1 MLLYFED
8 PVSLA
13 GCTIVP
19 HSLVL
24 GYASSYELLFE
35 CVTRNGEQP
44 VDIGSLGLSWT
55 AVITPSFDTTAT
67 PIASA
72 SLPEGSVSGNKIT
85 VPLKTF
91 SSAFYKYTAGRHTA
105 PAVLSMRGYKIKDVE
120 ATCAAAFQF
129 WIQVQGRPNQDCVP
143 DELLILGTELQKEIS
158 DRMEADDLLQQQIDE
173 IKETGG
179 GDAGQVAKDLKQ
191 EIQDRK
197 DADAA
202 LSQQID
208 AVSVSV
214 EQLEPR
220 VTNTEASIQGLR
232 TDVTGLQDTVM
243 SVDTTLGAV
252 QSTVGQ
258 MEDTLTEHG
267 TAITNNSNGIS
278 DLSGRVQSLEAK
290 DSTTQEAIQELQTEN
305 ARQDSEI
312 SGKANIEHTHE
323 ISQVTGLQDTVSK
336 AHTHTNKPTLD
347 KVGEQD
353 GKLLFDGKDVSGGI
367 PNWDD
372 IEGKPSEF
380 PPAAHTH
387 EISQVTGLQDALD
400 NTGKVKSVNGQAPD
414 ASGNVT
420 LNIPDPVIPGQWLE
434 LTSDGKLDAKAV
446 NTEAG
451 LASYQKVTELNAALE
466 ALVSGR
472 IAYAVPLVEL
482 YGVPCHYLDGTY
494 TEIRLADFVR
504 NVSTLKFYIRSAS
517 ESVTGNVVL
526 IPSVNGVPRDAV
538 VIPVTATDAPQVIT
552 FDPPATGMITITRD
566 TGDERDTLKDTDPVT
581 AVIGTDLQIEVSK

>member
-8 PVSLA
+8 PVSLT

-24 GYASSYELLFE
+24 SYASSYELLFE

-55 AVITPSFDTTAT
+55 AVIIPSFDTTAT

-173 IKETGG
+173 IKETC
-179 GDAGQVAKDLKQ
+179 GDVGQVAQELEQ

-220 VTNTEASIQGLR
+220 VTNNEASIQGLR
-232 TDVTGLQDTVM
+232 TDVTGLRDTVM
-243 SVDTTLGAV
+243 AVDTTLGAV

-258 MEDTLTEHG
+258 MEDTLTEHE
-267 TAITNNSNGIS
+267 TVITNNSNGIS

-312 SGKANIEHTHE
+312 SGKANIDHTHE

-336 AHTHTNKPTLD
+336 AHTHANKTTLD

-353 GKLLFDGKDVSGGI
+353 GKLLFDGKDVSGGV

-414 ASGNVT
+414 GSGNVA
-420 LNIPDPVIPGQWLE
+420 LNIPAPVVPGQWLE

-466 ALVSGR
+466 ALVRGR

-482 YGVPCHYLDGTY
+482 DGVPCHYLDGTY
-494 TEIRLADFVR
+494 TEMRLADFVR

-517 ESVTGNVVL
+517 SSVTGNVVL
-526 IPSVNGVPRDAV
+526 TPSVNGVPRDAV

-552 FDPPATGMITITRD
+552 FDSPATGMITITRD
-566 TGDERDTLKDTDPVT
+566 TGDERDTLKDADPVT
-581 AVIGTDLQIEVSK
+581 AVIGTDLEVEVSK

>member
-8 PVSLA
+8 PVSLT

-24 GYASSYELLFE
+24 SYASSYELLFE

-179 GDAGQVAKDLKQ
+179 DVGQVAQELEQ

-197 DADAA
+197 DADVA

-220 VTNTEASIQGLR
+220 VTNNEASIQGLR
-232 TDVTGLQDTVM
+232 TDVTDLQDTVM
-243 SVDTTLGAV
+243 SVDTTLGSV

-258 MEDTLTEHG
+258 MEDTLTEHE

-278 DLSGRVQSLEAK
+278 ELSGRVQSLETK

-305 ARQDSEI
+305 ARQDTEI
-312 SGKANIEHTHE
+312 SGKANLEHTHE
-323 ISQVTGLQDTVSK
+323 ISQVTGLQ
-336 AHTHTNKPTLD
+336 A
-347 KVGEQD
+347 
-353 GKLLFDGKDVSGGI
+353 
-367 PNWDD
+367 
-372 IEGKPSEF
+372 
-380 PPAAHTH
+380 
-387 EISQVTGLQDALD
+387 ALD

-414 ASGNVT
+414 GSGNVT
-420 LNIPDPVIPGQWLE
+420 LDIPDPVVPGQWLE
-434 LTSDGKLDAKAV
+434 FTSDGKMDAKAV
-446 NTEAG
+446 NTETG
-451 LASYQKVTELNAALE
+451 LASYQKVTELNTALE
-466 ALVSGR
+466 ARVRGWS
-472 IAYAVPLVEL
+472 AYAVPLVEL
-482 YGVPCHYLDGTY
+482 DGVPCHYLDGTY
-494 TEIRLADFVR
+494 TEMRLADFVR

-517 ESVTGNVVL
+517 SSVTGNVVL
-526 IPSVNGVPRDAV
+526 IPSVGGVPREAV
-538 VIPVTATDAPQVIT
+538 VIPVTATDAPQVIP

-581 AVIGTDLQIEVSK
+581 AVIGTDLQIEVV

>member
-24 GYASSYELLFE
+24 SYASSYELLFE

-105 PAVLSMRGYKIKDVE
+105 PAVFSMRGYKIKDVE

-143 DELLILGTELQKEIS
+143 DELLVLGTELQKEIS

-173 IKETGG
+173 LEETGG
-179 GDAGQVAKDLKQ
+179 DVGRVAQELEQ

-208 AVSVSV
+208 AVSASV

-220 VTNTEASIQGLR
+220 VTNNEASVQGLR

-243 SVDTTLGAV
+243 SVDTTLEAV
-252 QSTVGQ
+252 QTTVGQ
-258 MEDTLTEHG
+258 MENTITEHE
-267 TAITNNSNGIS
+267 TAITNNRNGIS

-290 DSTTQEAIQELQTEN
+290 DSTTQEAIQGLQTEN

-312 SGKANIEHTHE
+312 SGKANI
-323 ISQVTGLQDTVSK
+323 D
-336 AHTHTNKPTLD
+336 
-347 KVGEQD
+347 
-353 GKLLFDGKDVSGGI
+353 
-367 PNWDD
+367 
-372 IEGKPSEF
+372 
-380 PPAAHTH
+380 HTH

-414 ASGNVT
+414 DSGNVT
-420 LNIPDPVIPGQWLE
+420 LDIPDPVVPGQWLE

-482 YGVPCHYLDGTY
+482 EGVPCHYLDGTY
-494 TEIRLADFVR
+494 NEMRLADFVR

-517 ESVTGNVVL
+517 SSVTGNVVL
-526 IPSVNGVPRDAV
+526 TPSVGGVPRDAV

-581 AVIGTDLQIEVSK
+581 AVIGTDLQIEVV

>member
-278 DLSGRVQSLEAK
+278 DLSGRVQSLETK
-290 DSTTQEAIQELQTEN
+290 DSTTQEAIQGLQTEN

-323 ISQVTGLQDTVSK
+323 ISQVTGLQD
-336 AHTHTNKPTLD
+336 
-347 KVGEQD
+347 
-353 GKLLFDGKDVSGGI
+353 
-367 PNWDD
+367 
-372 IEGKPSEF
+372 
-380 PPAAHTH
+380 
-387 EISQVTGLQDALD
+387 ALD

-414 ASGNVT
+414 GSGNVT
-420 LNIPDPVIPGQWLE
+420 LDIPDPVIPGQWLE

-451 LASYQKVTELNAALE
+451 LASYQKVTELNTALE
-466 ALVSGR
+466 ARVRGQ

-482 YGVPCHYLDGTY
+482 DGVPCHYLDGTY
-494 TEIRLADFVR
+494 NEMRLADFVR
-504 NVSTLKFYIRSAS
+504 NISALKFYIRSAS
-517 ESVTGNVVL
+517 SSVTGNVVL
-526 IPSVNGVPRDAV
+526 IPSVGGVQRDAV
-538 VIPVTATDAPQVIT
+538 VIPVTATDAPQVIE
-552 FDPPATGMITITRD
+552 FEPPATGMITITRD
-566 TGDERDTLKDTDPVT
+566 TEDERDTLKDTDPVT
-581 AVIGTDLQIEVSK
+581 AVIGTDLEVEVSK

>member
-8 PVSLA
+8 PVSLT

-24 GYASSYELLFE
+24 SYASSYELLFE

-55 AVITPSFDTTAT
+55 AVITPSFDTTAA

-220 VTNTEASIQGLR
+220 VTSNEASIQGLR

-243 SVDTTLGAV
+243 SVDTALETV
-252 QSTVGQ
+252 QTTVGQ
-258 MEDTLTEHG
+258 METALTEHE

-305 ARQDSEI
+305 ARQDTEI
-312 SGKANIEHTHE
+312 SGKANIE
-323 ISQVTGLQDTVSK
+323 
-336 AHTHTNKPTLD
+336 
-347 KVGEQD
+347 
-353 GKLLFDGKDVSGGI
+353 
-367 PNWDD
+367 
-372 IEGKPSEF
+372 
-380 PPAAHTH
+380 HTH

-414 ASGNVT
+414 GSGNVT
-420 LNIPDPVIPGQWLE
+420 LDIPDPVVPGQWLE
-434 LTSDGKLDAKAV
+434 FTSDGKLDAKAV

-472 IAYAVPLVEL
+472 IAYAYAVPLVEL
-482 YGVPCHYLDGTY
+482 DGVPCHYLDGTY
-494 TEIRLADFVR
+494 TELRLADFVR
-504 NVSTLKFYIRSAS
+504 NISTLKFYIRSAS

-526 IPSVNGVPRDAV
+526 TPSVGGVPRDAV
-538 VIPVTATDAPQVIT
+538 VIPVTATDAQQVII

-566 TGDERDTLKDTDPVT
+566 TEDERDTLKDTDPVT
-581 AVIGTDLQIEVSK
+581 AVIGTDLQIEVV